1 MFFII
6 SKILIYFVQPI
17 TWIIGLLI
25 YSIFTKS
32 LFRKKIFSLT
42 TLALLII
49 FTNPILLD
57 ITARCWDIKETSI
70 NNLPKSD
77 CAIVLGGFTNE
88 DNHKRG
94 YFNSSSDRFLEGLK
108 LFASKKVNRILIT
121 SGNGHLLP
129 TSFREADWI
138 KTQMN
143 TFGIADS
150 VVIIENKSRNS
161 IENAVFSKRI
171 LDSLHLHSPFVLITS
186 AYHMRRSKYIFEKNG
201 VSVIPFPCNYI
212 AGRQAFSFKQLIPES
227 SVMQGWNLYI
237 KEFIGLL
244 AYKLKN

>member
-6 SKILIYFVQPI
+6 SKILIYLIHPI

-25 YSIFTKS
+25 YSLFTKN
-32 LFRKKIFSLT
+32 LRRKKTFALTSLG
-42 TLALLII
+42 LLLI
-49 FTNPILLD
+49 FTNPLLLD
-57 ITARCWDIKETSI
+57 ITARCWDIKESSI
-70 NNLPKSD
+70 DNLPKSE

-88 DNHKRG
+88 DNNKRG

-121 SGNGHLLP
+121 SGNSNLLP
-129 TSFREADWI
+129 TSFREADWV

-143 TFGIADS
+143 TFGIGDS
-150 VVIIENKSRNS
+150 TVIIEDQARNS
-161 IENAVFSKRI
+161 IENAIFSKRI
-171 LDSLHLHSPFVLITS
+171 LDSLHLHSPYILITS

-201 VSVIPFPCNYI
+201 VGVIPFPCNYI
-212 AGRQAFSFKQLIPES
+212 AGRQAFSFSQLIPES
-227 SVMQGWNLYI
+227 GVMSSWNLYI